1 MDFSKISKFVVSIDN
16 LNGCRIT
23 SFFSSNKLN
32 PLDFTRVGVDGRE
45 LNSIDYYNL
54 GVKKSFP
61 PLSPSELGCTLSH
74 LEILAKFMESDNEY
88 ALILEDDV
96 IFKNDI
102 NFENIDIV
110 LLKSNFVFL
119 LGGVDLTLC
128 KNLRGKNFLFSGINV
143 LKVNKKFRRF
153 LYYTMGYIV
162 DRKAAERILSYHK
175 DGCKK
180 ADDWAGLAEEYP
192 DIQFYITDLLE
203 HPDID
208 QITNG
213 NSSIG
218 NERLHHFFYVK
229 LGLKL
234 FMKIILRRL
243 DGYRNMLF
251 FKKFKG

>member
-1 MDFSKISKFVVSIDN
+1 MEKYLISVDSSGERLMN
-16 LNGCRIT
+16 
-23 SFFSSNKLN
+23 FFIKNKQFKRDEFNIL
-32 PLDFTRVGVDGRE
+32 GVDGRK
-45 LNSIDYYNL
+45 LNPIEYYNL
-54 GVKKSFP
+54 AVKKSFP

-74 LEILAKFMESDNEY
+74 IKALNSFLESNQKY
-88 ALILEDDV
+88 ALVLEDDV
-96 IFKNDI
+96 ISKKNISFSEVDLGSL
-102 NFENIDIV
+102 N
-110 LLKSNFVFL
+110 SNFIFL
-119 LGGVDLTLC
+119 LGGIRLTLC
-128 KNLRGKNFLFSGINV
+128 KNVRGTNFTLNNSNV
-143 LKVNKKFRRF
+143 LKVNQNFRRF

-162 DRKAAERILSYHK
+162 DRKAAERILSYHI

-192 DIQFYITDLLE
+192 EIQFYITDLLE

-208 QITNG
+208 QITNV

-243 DGYRNMLF
+243 DGYINMLF

>member
-1 MDFSKISKFVVSIDN
+1 MGFSKVSKFVVSIDN
-16 LNGCRIT
+16 PNGCRIT
-23 SFFSSNKLN
+23 SFFSTNGLNKLE
-32 PLDFTRVGVDGRE
+32 FTRVGVDGRE

-74 LEILAKFMESDNEY
+74 LEILARFMESDDEY

-102 NFENIDIV
+102 NFENMDLTI
-110 LLKSNFVFL
+110 LSSNFIFL
-119 LGGVDLTLC
+119 LGGINLTLC
-128 KNLRGKNFLFSGINV
+128 KNLRGNNFLLNEINV
-143 LKVNKKFRRF
+143 LKVNKNFRRF

-162 DRKAAERILSYHK
+162 DRKAAEKILSYHK
-175 DGCKK
+175 GSCKK

-192 DIQFYITDLLE
+192 EIQFYITDMLE

-234 FMKIILRRL
+234 FAKIITRRL
-243 DGYRNMLF
+243 DGYVNMVF
-251 FKKFKG
+251 FKKFRG

>member
-1 MDFSKISKFVVSIDN
+1 MVFSKISKFVVSIDN
-16 LNGCRIT
+16 PNGCRIT
-23 SFFSSNKLN
+23 SFFATNNLN
-32 PLDFTRVGVDGRE
+32 PLDFVRVGVDGRK

-74 LEILAKFMESDNEY
+74 LEILDKFIKSDNEY

-96 IFKNDI
+96 VFINDI
-102 NFENIDIV
+102 NFDSMDLTSLN
-110 LLKSNFVFL
+110 SSFVFL
-119 LGGVDLTLC
+119 LGGINLTLC
-128 KNLRGKNFLFSGINV
+128 KNLRGKNFLLNGINI

-162 DRKAAERILSYHK
+162 DRKAAEKILSYHEN
-175 DGCKK
+175 GCKK
-180 ADDWAGLAEEYP
+180 ADDWAGLTEEHP

-218 NERLHHFFYVK
+218 NERLHHLFYVK

-234 FMKIILRRL
+234 FLKIIIRRL
-243 DGYRNMLF
+243 DGYINMAF